1 MVEVGVGLWEEEV
14 LVVVKV
20 GVWVMVKNGIGNND
34 NEGMKRLRFWKAKR
48 CFFGLRRVGTK

>member
-1 MVEVGVGLWEEEV
+1 MGLWEEEV

-34 NEGMKRLRFWKAKR
+34 NEGMKRLRFWKARR
-48 CFFGLRRVGTK
+48 CFFGLRRVGMK